1 MDRFRIGYYLYHINC
16 NFNMISEDEY
26 IIPINEGE
34 GLYREKGSK
43 FISYL
48 FPVKNVQ
55 DVEKAL
61 LGLKK
66 LHPKA
71 RHICYAYRFSP
82 DQNQFRINDDG
93 EPSGSAGRP
102 IYNQI
107 LSQEIHEVLIAVI
120 RYFGG
125 TKLGVTGLI
134 RAYKT
139 AAQEALEQCET
150 EVTFLSTKVKLDFD
164 YSIMGDLMNA
174 LKQTGLLID
183 EQIFDENPRIILK
196 LHQSQA
202 TQDIVSLKAKLLNRD
217 ISDIEDDTNIPGL
230 KINIL

>member
-1 MDRFRIGYYLYHINC
+1 
-16 NFNMISEDEY
+16 MISKDEY
-26 IIPINEGE
+26 IIPVSKAE

-43 FISYL
+43 FIAYL
-48 FPVKNVQ
+48 FPVNNV
-55 DVEKAL
+55 DEVEKAL
-61 LGLKK
+61 LRLKK
-66 LHPKA
+66 NHPKA

-107 LSQEIHEVLIAVI
+107 LSQDMYEVLIAVI

-125 TKLGVTGLI
+125 TKLGITGLI

-139 AAQEALEQCET
+139 TTQEALKKCET
-150 EVTFLSTKVKLDFD
+150 KVTFLSTRVELDFD

-174 LKQTGLLID
+174 LKQTGLLI
-183 EQIFDENPRIILK
+183 EQQIFDENPKIILR
-196 LHQSQA
+196 LHQSKYS
-202 TQDIVSLKAKLLNRD
+202 QDIISLKSKLLNRD
-217 ISDIEDDTNIPGL
+217 VGDIKDDTSVLGL